1 MASGQS
7 TSGKV
12 YLVGAGPGDPGLIT
26 LRGVECLRKA
36 DLVLYDY
43 LANPQ
48 ILAHAPPT
56 AQLVCVGRHGTGRVM
71 TQAEVNQHMID
82 AAREGRTVVRL
93 KGGDPIVF
101 ARIAEEIAALEAA
114 AIPVEVVP
122 GITAALAAGSYAGI
136 PLTHRDFASAV
147 ALVTGHEQ
155 ESKSDG
161 AIDYRG
167 LASFPGTLIFYMG
180 VTTAR
185 DWTMRLMEA
194 GKPADT
200 PVVMVRRCSMPD
212 QTVARCTLAALA
224 ETIEHNRVRPPVLFV
239 VGEVAG
245 LPAITS
251 WFSDRPLFGRR
262 ILVTRPQEQSA
273 SMIARLTD
281 LGAACATQP
290 VIQIGP
296 PPDWKQVDRAI
307 DELHKYDW
315 VVFSSANGVT
325 YFLDRV
331 AERGDDLRKLGPVKL
346 AVIGP
351 GTAEQLASYH
361 LNADLQPAEFR
372 AEALAEALLQRS
384 DGSRF
389 LLIRASRGREVL
401 AEQLAS
407 QGNEVEQVVAYSSTD
422 VEQADE
428 LVAAQVAEGSF
439 DWITVTSSAIAKSL
453 ERLFGSALNRC
464 KLASI
469 SPITSATLRELGF
482 QPAVE
487 ATEYTTDGL
496 VQAILRYEAAPPA

>member
-1 MASGQS
+1 MASSQS
-7 TSGKV
+7 TTGKV

-56 AQLVCVGRHGTGRVM
+56 AELVCVGRHGKGRVM
-71 TQAEVNQHMID
+71 SQAEVNQHMID

-101 ARIAEEIAALEAA
+101 ARIAEEVAALQSA
-114 AIPVEVVP
+114 AIRVEVVP

-155 ESKSDG
+155 DSKPDG

-180 VTTAR
+180 VTTAPE
-185 DWTMRLMEA
+185 WTKRLMEA

-200 PVVMVRRCSMPD
+200 SVAMVRRCSMPD
-212 QTVARCTLAALA
+212 QTVVRCTLGELA
-224 ETIEHNRVRPPVLFV
+224 EMVEQNRVRPPVLFV

-245 LPAITS
+245 LPATTS
-251 WFSDRPLFGRR
+251 WFSERPLFGRR

-273 SMIARLTD
+273 SMIARLTE
-281 LGAACATQP
+281 LGADCAAQP

-296 PPDWKQVDRAI
+296 PPDWKPVDQAI
-307 DELHKYDW
+307 DALHTYHW

-325 YFLDRV
+325 YFLDRL
-331 AERGDDLRKLGPVKL
+331 AERGGDLRKLGSVKL

-351 GTAEQLASYH
+351 GTAEQLASYR
-361 LNADLQPAEFR
+361 LAADLQPVEFR
-372 AEALAEALLQRS
+372 AEALAEALLRRP
-384 DGSRF
+384 DGNRF

-401 AEQLAS
+401 AEQLVS
-407 QGNEVEQVVAYSSTD
+407 HGKRVDQVVAYASND
-422 VEQADE
+422 IEHADE
-428 LVAAQVAEGSF
+428 SVAAEMAEGDF
-439 DWITVTSSAIAKSL
+439 DWVTVTSSAIAKSL
-453 ERLFGSALNRC
+453 ARLFGSTLHGC

-469 SPITSATLRELGF
+469 SPITSATLRDLGF

-487 ATEYTTDGL
+487 AAEFTTEGL
-496 VQAILRYEAAPPA
+496 VQAILQHEAAMST